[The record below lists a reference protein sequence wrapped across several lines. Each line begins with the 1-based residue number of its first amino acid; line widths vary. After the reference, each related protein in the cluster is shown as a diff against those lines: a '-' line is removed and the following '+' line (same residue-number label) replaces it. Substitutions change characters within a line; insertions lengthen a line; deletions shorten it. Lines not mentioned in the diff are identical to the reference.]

1 MFKAEVT
8 LSDGAVQALKELE
21 KPKPFTVTF
30 EYDERLRKWEV
41 YVSGAQSELD
51 ALQGFNAVVLT
62 ARGAVPKVD
71 HNKVELQSDGR
82 YKVSVGVVG

>member
-1 MFKAEVT
+1 MLTHKEMVKALHRREEV
-8 LSDGAVQALKELE
+8 
-21 KPKPFTVTF
+21 PFSVVF
-30 EYDERLRKWEV
+30 EYDPRSMNWDV
-41 YVSGAQSELD
+41 FVIGAMSELD
-51 ALQGFNAVVLT
+51 ALQGFNAVILT